1 MPIDYKKPLGRLI
14 GTWSA
19 DLVGYG
25 HFVLVAG
32 LNLKDN
38 AETSLMT
45 IPFWETH
52 YSRLISIHLHH
63 EFRIWTFE
71 IFRQVNGWN
80 DPVPLDPL
88 PGVSRDLAL

>member
-1 MPIDYKKPLGRLI
+1 MGVCFDSAHGVCSSLLSVERLGDVKSPRMPIDNEKPLGRLI

-45 IPFWETH
+45 YIE
-52 YSRLISIHLHH
+52 
-63 EFRIWTFE
+63 
-71 IFRQVNGWN
+71 
-80 DPVPLDPL
+80 
-88 PGVSRDLAL
+88 